1 MLLMM
6 RMMMMRTLMITIIVW
21 KTMVKSTT
29 WWWSRSSRIFRR
41 FVWLKTGALPKSQW
55 GVAFCLKTVLST
67 RTSIL
72 CFFRFSPCVEWE
84 KKWFVLVWICAHIWL
99 ETNIT
104 PSSLLFRD
112 AIVGIICHVLLLDA
126 GPFYCGK
133 VRSGC
138 QLWLFQKSSSS
149 PSNKPCHCRRRGGCQ
164 LWLSRKLSE

>member
-1 MLLMM
+1 MLLLM
-6 RMMMMRTLMITIIVW
+6 RMMMMMTMMITIIVW
-21 KTMVKSTT
+21 TTMVKLTT
-29 WWWSRSSRIFRR
+29 MAMVTIIKDIQEVCLIENWSPAKVTMRSCFLFENS
-41 FVWLKTGALPKSQW
+41 ALDQN
-55 GVAFCLKTVLST
+55 FN
-67 RTSIL
+67 IM
-72 CFFRFSPCVEWE
+72 FFSFFTMRWVR

-126 GPFYCGK
+126 GPFYCRK

-138 QLWLFQKSSSS
+138 QLWLFQKLSSS
-149 PSNKPCHCRRRGGCQ
+149 PSYKPCHCRRRGGCQ